1 MHREGP
7 EYVADGAQGDR
18 LGVLTLGTVSGILE
32 RWCGHLRESR
42 SIHEITKKV
51 KQVSPS
57 ASETTRITGMKKK
70 TRQPWH
76 KDFGIG
82 AGKLMTTVQILQNKY
97 LPSMISKRPK
107 CKITKLRNYDKPVSL
122 RTCK

>member
-70 TRQPWH
+70 
-76 KDFGIG
+76 K
-82 AGKLMTTVQILQNKY
+82 NKAAMAQRFWY
-97 LPSMISKRPK
+97 RSRETDDHSTN
-107 CKITKLRNYDKPVSL
+107 ITK
-122 RTCK
+122 